1 MKRWHKRMAISLLLA
16 ASAAPSI
23 EPQEAFQAKELFEK
37 DLHAY
42 AGGDLVLS
50 VGEITIV
57 PGAHGSRHCHP
68 GPTFVY
74 VLEGAVEIELEGA
87 PAEVYLAG
95 ETFYEDPQ
103 QLHISTKNG
112 SQAEPARILVYHL
125 SHKGEPLTLPE
136 RYFSSPP
143 PRNCGA
149 SGG

>member
-1 MKRWHKRMAISLLLA
+1 MKGWQKRMTISLLFA
-16 ASAAPSI
+16 ASVSPSI
-23 EPQEAFQAKELFEK
+23 EPQEAFKAKELFEK

-50 VGEITIV
+50 VGEITIA
-57 PGAHGSRHCHP
+57 PGASGSRHRHP

-95 ETFYEDPQ
+95 ETFYEDPH

-112 SQAEPARILVYHL
+112 SKTEPARILSTTL
-125 SHKGEPLTLPE
+125 ATRASH
-136 RYFSSPP
+136 
-143 PRNCGA
+143 
-149 SGG
+149 

>member
-1 MKRWHKRMAISLLLA
+1 MAISLLLA
-16 ASAAPSI
+16 AWAPPSI
-23 EPQEAFQAKELFEK
+23 EPQEAFQAKELLQK

-50 VGEITIV
+50 VGEITIA
-57 PGAHGSRHCHP
+57 PGASGSRHRHP

-95 ETFYEDPQ
+95 ETFYEDPH

-112 SQAEPARILVYHL
+112 SKTEPARILSTTL
-125 SHKGEPLTLPE
+125 ATRASH
-136 RYFSSPP
+136 
-143 PRNCGA
+143 
-149 SGG
+149 